1 MAFPH
6 VWSATE
12 DNQPTGST
20 PIGQGDDYIVA
31 TRQMIRERI
40 GLEHNFDFTNDAEQG
55 SHREGSARVWVSETE
70 PEDPIPAVTAETVGQ
85 LKKGRFWF
93 KPSTGEA
100 FVYDLGTAAWKA
112 INITGAQ
119 LIGLVTALSAKSTV
133 AAADKILILDSSAG
147 GAGKLITA
155 DKFATAAQGAKADA
169 ALPASS
175 YTAADVLT
183 KIKTVD
189 GAGSGLDADTVD
201 GQQASAFQ
209 PASSAINT
217 SNIGSQSVSNA
228 DTVDGQHASAFATAA
243 QGVKADNALPA
254 ASYTAAD
261 VLAKVKTVD
270 GVGSGLDADTVD
282 SLHANEFATAE
293 QGAKADAALPAASYT
308 AEDILTKIET
318 VDGADSG
325 LDADLLDGNHA
336 SAFALAGAI
345 SSLDSAIATDALL
358 SGVYGAHHTWSSDH
372 TSTNSTSYIKKLSF
386 RCPFRGS
393 ARVVWHLECADVS
406 GAVAYGRIYKNGVA
420 YGAEHSVNKTA
431 GSLDVTEDV
440 SSISAGDTIE
450 IWLKASV
457 SYAYL
462 TSMTIKAQFATHV
475 AAFTEY

>member
-20 PIGQGDDYIVA
+20 PIGQGDDYIAA
-31 TRQMIRERI
+31 TRQMVRERI

-155 DKFATAAQGAKADA
+155 DKFATAAQGVKADA

-261 VLAKVKTVD
+261 VLAKVNYTAADVLAKVKTVD
-270 GVGSGLDADTVD
+270 GVGSGLDADLLRG
-282 SLHANEFATAE
+282 SAPSAFATAA
-293 QGAKADAALPAASYT
+293 QGTKADNALPASSYT
-308 AEDILTKIET
+308 AADVVAKI
-318 VDGADSG
+318 
-325 LDADLLDGNHA
+325 
-336 SAFALAGAI
+336 AGQ
-345 SSLDSAIATDALL
+345 AIA
-358 SGVYGAHHTWSSDH
+358 
-372 TSTNSTSYIKKLSF
+372 
-386 RCPFRGS
+386 P
-393 ARVVWHLECADVS
+393 
-406 GAVAYGRIYKNGVA
+406 
-420 YGAEHSVNKTA
+420 A
-431 GSLDVTEDV
+431 G
-440 SSISAGDTIE
+440 
-450 IWLKASV
+450 
-457 SYAYL
+457 
-462 TSMTIKAQFATHV
+462 V
-475 AAFTEY
+475 AAFHTISEDTRAKLFQVGSPEALTRDFRVKYPIFVSFCTGSAGGSIISKYMNSTFGAADAIASRTSAGQSYLFLLPGVYTMSVPGSTGWISGLGIYGKDNFTDVVEAV

>member
-155 DKFATAAQGAKADA
+155 DKFATAAQG
-169 ALPASS
+169 
-175 YTAADVLT
+175 
-183 KIKTVD
+183 
-189 GAGSGLDADTVD
+189 
-201 GQQASAFQ
+201 
-209 PASSAINT
+209 
-217 SNIGSQSVSNA
+217 
-228 DTVDGQHASAFATAA
+228 
-243 QGVKADNALPA
+243 VKADNALPA

-270 GVGSGLDADTVD
+270 GVGSGLDADLLD
-282 SLHANEFATAE
+282 GQ
-293 QGAKADAALPAASYT
+293 QGSYYQPASSAITTGNIGSQSVSNAD
-308 AEDILTKIET
+308 T
-318 VDGADSG
+318 VDGQ
-325 LDADLLDGNHA
+325 HA
-336 SAFALAGAI
+336 SAFATAAQGEKADAAQPAATAINTSNIGAQ
-345 SSLDSAIATDALL
+345 SVSDADTVDGKHASAFVPA
-358 SGVYGAHHTWSSDH
+358 SGVSGSWDSHSISKESAWTPPAGLYIFTMMNNHISIQISD
-372 TSTNSTSYIKKLSF
+372 
-386 RCPFRGS
+386 GS
-393 ARVVWHLECADVS
+393 AFLA
-406 GAVAYGRIYKNGVA
+406 AVPPGTG
-420 YGAEHSVNKTA
+420 GMFLTD
-431 GSLDVTEDV
+431 GSILR
-440 SSISAGDTIE
+440 
-450 IWLKASV
+450 LYN
-457 SYAYL
+457 SYENDAITVDYRKL
-462 TSMTIKAQFATHV
+462 L
-475 AAFTEY
+475 

>member
-20 PIGQGDDYIVA
+20 PIGQGDDYIAA
-31 TRQMIRERI
+31 TRQMVRERI

-254 ASYTAAD
+254 KDYTAVD

-282 SLHANEFATAE
+282 SLHASAFATAA
-293 QGAKADAALPAASYT
+293 QGAKADAAQPAAT
-308 AEDILTKIET
+308 AINTSNIGAQSVSHADSADNATNAGNADT
-318 VDGADSG
+318 VDGK
-325 LDADLLDGNHA
+325 HA
-336 SAFALAGAI
+336 SAFATAAQGEKA
-345 SSLDSAIATDALL
+345 DAAAPKSWFT
-358 SGVYGAHHTWSSDH
+358 SGVSGSWDSHSIPKESAWTPPAGLYIFRPEANVSIQVYDGSS
-372 TSTNSTSYIKKLSF
+372 F
-386 RCPFRGS
+386 
-393 ARVVWHLECADVS
+393 
-406 GAVAYGRIYKNGVA
+406 
-420 YGAEHSVNKTA
+420 HSVATGGMFLTNGSILRLDNSHETASKTVYYRK
-431 GSLDVTEDV
+431 L
-440 SSISAGDTIE
+440 
-450 IWLKASV
+450 L
-457 SYAYL
+457 
-462 TSMTIKAQFATHV
+462 
-475 AAFTEY
+475 

>member
-20 PIGQGDDYIVA
+20 PIGQGDDYIAA
-31 TRQMIRERI
+31 TRQMVRERI

-155 DKFATAAQGAKADA
+155 DKFATAAQG
-169 ALPASS
+169 
-175 YTAADVLT
+175 
-183 KIKTVD
+183 
-189 GAGSGLDADTVD
+189 
-201 GQQASAFQ
+201 
-209 PASSAINT
+209 
-217 SNIGSQSVSNA
+217 
-228 DTVDGQHASAFATAA
+228 
-243 QGVKADNALPA
+243 VKADNALPA

-270 GVGSGLDADTVD
+270 GVGSG
-282 SLHANEFATAE
+282 F
-293 QGAKADAALPAASYT
+293 
-308 AEDILTKIET
+308 
-318 VDGADSG
+318 
-325 LDADLLDGNHA
+325 DADLLDGQQGSYYQPASSAITTGNIGSQSVSNADTVDGQHA
-336 SAFALAGAI
+336 SAFATAAQGEKA
-345 SSLDSAIATDALL
+345 DAAAPASWFT
-358 SGVYGAHHTWSSDH
+358 SGVAGSWSSH
-372 TSTNSTSYIKKLSF
+372 SIPSGSRWVPPAGLYIFRSESNVSIEVYDGSSF
-386 RCPFRGS
+386 H
-393 ARVVWHLECADVS
+393 VVAPI
-406 GAVAYGRIYKNGVA
+406 GTGGM
-420 YGAEHSVNKTA
+420 
-431 GSLDVTEDV
+431 
-440 SSISAGDTIE
+440 
-450 IWLKASV
+450 
-457 SYAYL
+457 YL
-462 TSMTIKAQFATHV
+462 TNGSILGVFNPLGSSKTVYYRKLL
-475 AAFTEY
+475 

>member
-155 DKFATAAQGAKADA
+155 DKFATAAQG
-169 ALPASS
+169 
-175 YTAADVLT
+175 
-183 KIKTVD
+183 
-189 GAGSGLDADTVD
+189 
-201 GQQASAFQ
+201 
-209 PASSAINT
+209 
-217 SNIGSQSVSNA
+217 
-228 DTVDGQHASAFATAA
+228 
-243 QGVKADNALPA
+243 VKADNALPA

-282 SLHANEFATAE
+282 SLHASAFATAE

-308 AEDILTKIET
+308 AADVLAKVKT

-358 SGVYGAHHTWSSDH
+358 SGVYGAYHTWTSDH
-372 TSTNSTSYIKKLSF
+372 TSTNSTSYIKKVSF

-393 ARVVWHLECADVS
+393 ARVVWQLGVSDVS

-420 YGAEHSVNKTA
+420 YGAEHSVNKTV

-440 SSISAGDTIE
+440 SSIKAGDTIE
-450 IWLKASV
+450 IWLKASG

>member
-155 DKFATAAQGAKADA
+155 DKFATAAQGVKADA

-270 GVGSGLDADTVD
+270 GVGSGLDADLLD
-282 SLHANEFATAE
+282 GQ
-293 QGAKADAALPAASYT
+293 QGSYYQPASSAITTGNIGSQSVSNAD
-308 AEDILTKIET
+308 T
-318 VDGADSG
+318 VDGQ
-325 LDADLLDGNHA
+325 HA
-336 SAFALAGAI
+336 SAFATAAQGEKA
-345 SSLDSAIATDALL
+345 DAAAPASWFT
-358 SGVYGAHHTWSSDH
+358 SGVSGSWNSHSIPKESAWTPPAGLYIFTMMNNHIEIQISNGSAFLTAVPPG
-372 TSTNSTSYIKKLSF
+372 TGGMFLTNGSILRLYNSYINDAITVYYRKL
-386 RCPFRGS
+386 
-393 ARVVWHLECADVS
+393 L
-406 GAVAYGRIYKNGVA
+406 
-420 YGAEHSVNKTA
+420 
-431 GSLDVTEDV
+431 
-440 SSISAGDTIE
+440 
-450 IWLKASV
+450 
-457 SYAYL
+457 
-462 TSMTIKAQFATHV
+462 
-475 AAFTEY
+475 

>member
-217 SNIGSQSVSNA
+217 SNIGSQSVRNA
-228 DTVDGQHASAFATAA
+228 DTVDGQHASAFATA
-243 QGVKADNALPA
+243 D
-254 ASYTAAD
+254 
-261 VLAKVKTVD
+261 
-270 GVGSGLDADTVD
+270 
-282 SLHANEFATAE
+282 
-293 QGAKADAALPAASYT
+293 QGAKADAAAPKSWFT
-308 AEDILTKIET
+308 
-318 VDGADSG
+318 
-325 LDADLLDGNHA
+325 
-336 SAFALAGAI
+336 
-345 SSLDSAIATDALL
+345 
-358 SGVYGAHHTWSSDH
+358 SGVAGSWSSHSIPSGSWWVPPAGLYIFRSESNVSIHVYDGSSFH
-372 TSTNSTSYIKKLSF
+372 LVAPIGTGGMYLTN
-386 RCPFRGS
+386 GS
-393 ARVVWHLECADVS
+393 IL
-406 GAVAYGRIYKNGVA
+406 GVFNA
-420 YGAEHSVNKTA
+420 A
-431 GSLDVTEDV
+431 GSSKTVYYRKL
-440 SSISAGDTIE
+440 
-450 IWLKASV
+450 L
-457 SYAYL
+457 
-462 TSMTIKAQFATHV
+462 
-475 AAFTEY
+475 

>member
-6 VWSATE
+6 VWSAAE

-20 PIGQGDDYIVA
+20 PIGQGDDYIAA
-31 TRQMIRERI
+31 TRQMVRERI

-100 FVYDLGTAAWKA
+100 FVYDLGRAAWKA

-155 DKFATAAQGAKADA
+155 DKFATAAQG
-169 ALPASS
+169 
-175 YTAADVLT
+175 
-183 KIKTVD
+183 
-189 GAGSGLDADTVD
+189 
-201 GQQASAFQ
+201 
-209 PASSAINT
+209 
-217 SNIGSQSVSNA
+217 
-228 DTVDGQHASAFATAA
+228 
-243 QGVKADNALPA
+243 VKADNALPA

-282 SLHANEFATAE
+282 SLHASAFATAA

-308 AEDILTKIET
+308 AADVLAKVKT
-318 VDGADSG
+318 VDGAGSG
-325 LDADLLDGNHA
+325 LDADLLDGQQGSYYQPASSAITTGNIGSQSVSNADTVDGKHA
-336 SAFALAGAI
+336 SAFATAAQGAKADAAQPAATAI
-345 SSLDSAIATDALL
+345 NTSNIGAQSVSNADTVDGKHASAFATAAQGEKADAAAPKSWFT
-358 SGVYGAHHTWSSDH
+358 SGVAGSWSS
-372 TSTNSTSYIKKLSF
+372 
-386 RCPFRGS
+386 
-393 ARVVWHLECADVS
+393 
-406 GAVAYGRIYKNGVA
+406 
-420 YGAEHSVNKTA
+420 HS
-431 GSLDVTEDV
+431 
-440 SSISAGDTIE
+440 IP
-450 IWLKASV
+450 KASRWVPPAGLYIFSPDSYV
-457 SYAYL
+457 SIEVYDGSYFHVVAPEGQGGMFL
-462 TSMTIKAQFATHV
+462 TNGSILGVLNESGSSKTVYYRKLL
-475 AAFTEY
+475 

>member
-20 PIGQGDDYIVA
+20 PIGQGDDYIAA
-31 TRQMIRERI
+31 TRQMVRERI

-147 GAGKLITA
+147 GAGKLVTA
-155 DKFATAAQGAKADA
+155 NKFATAAQGAKADA

-201 GQQASAFQ
+201 GQ
-209 PASSAINT
+209 
-217 SNIGSQSVSNA
+217 
-228 DTVDGQHASAFATAA
+228 HASAFATAA
-243 QGVKADNALPA
+243 QGVKADNALPV

-270 GVGSGLDADTVD
+270 GVGSGLDADLLD
-282 SLHANEFATAE
+282 GQ
-293 QGAKADAALPAASYT
+293 QGSYYQPASSAITTGNIGSQSVRNAD
-308 AEDILTKIET
+308 T
-318 VDGADSG
+318 VDGQ
-325 LDADLLDGNHA
+325 HA
-336 SAFALAGAI
+336 SAFATAAQGVKA
-345 SSLDSAIATDALL
+345 DAAAPASWFT
-358 SGVYGAHHTWSSDH
+358 SGVSGSWNSHSIPKESAWTPPAGLYIFMRDNNISIQISYGSVFLTAVPPGTGGMFL
-372 TSTNSTSYIKKLSF
+372 TNGSILRLYNSYENASKTVYYRKL
-386 RCPFRGS
+386 
-393 ARVVWHLECADVS
+393 L
-406 GAVAYGRIYKNGVA
+406 
-420 YGAEHSVNKTA
+420 
-431 GSLDVTEDV
+431 
-440 SSISAGDTIE
+440 
-450 IWLKASV
+450 
-457 SYAYL
+457 
-462 TSMTIKAQFATHV
+462 
-475 AAFTEY
+475 

>member
-20 PIGQGDDYIVA
+20 PIGQGDDYIAA
-31 TRQMIRERI
+31 TRQMVRERI

-169 ALPASS
+169 A
-175 YTAADVLT
+175 
-183 KIKTVD
+183 
-189 GAGSGLDADTVD
+189 
-201 GQQASAFQ
+201 Q
-209 PASSAINT
+209 PAATAINT
-217 SNIGSQSVSNA
+217 SNIGAQSVSNA
-228 DTVDGQHASAFATAA
+228 DTVDGKHASAFATAA

-270 GVGSGLDADTVD
+270 GVGSGLDADLLDGQQGSYYQPASSAITTGNIGSQSVSNADTVD
-282 SLHANEFATAE
+282 GRHAMEFATAD
-293 QGAKADAALPAASYT
+293 QGALAAAAAPKSWFT
-308 AEDILTKIET
+308 
-318 VDGADSG
+318 
-325 LDADLLDGNHA
+325 
-336 SAFALAGAI
+336 
-345 SSLDSAIATDALL
+345 
-358 SGVYGAHHTWSSDH
+358 SGVAGSWSSY
-372 TSTNSTSYIKKLSF
+372 SIPKQSRWVPPAGLYIFRSESYVTIEVYDGSSF
-386 RCPFRGS
+386 HVTGS
-393 ARVVWHLECADVS
+393 A
-406 GAVAYGRIYKNGVA
+406 GIGGM
-420 YGAEHSVNKTA
+420 
-431 GSLDVTEDV
+431 
-440 SSISAGDTIE
+440 
-450 IWLKASV
+450 
-457 SYAYL
+457 YL
-462 TSMTIKAQFATHV
+462 TNGSILGLLNTSESSKTV
-475 AAFTEY
+475 YYRKLL

>member
-31 TRQMIRERI
+31 TRQMVRERI

-270 GVGSGLDADTVD
+270 GVGSGLDADLLDGQQGSYYQPASSAITTGNIGSQSVSHAD
-282 SLHANEFATAE
+282 SADNATNATNATNA
-293 QGAKADAALPAASYT
+293 GNAD
-308 AEDILTKIET
+308 T
-318 VDGADSG
+318 VDGQ
-325 LDADLLDGNHA
+325 HA
-336 SAFALAGAI
+336 SAFALA
-345 SSLDSAIATDALL
+345 SWFT
-358 SGVYGAHHTWSSDH
+358 SGVAGSWSSHSIPSGSRWVPPAGLYIFRSESNVSIQVYDGSSFH
-372 TSTNSTSYIKKLSF
+372 LVAPIGTGGMFLTNGSILGVFNPLGSSKTVYYRKL
-386 RCPFRGS
+386 
-393 ARVVWHLECADVS
+393 L
-406 GAVAYGRIYKNGVA
+406 
-420 YGAEHSVNKTA
+420 
-431 GSLDVTEDV
+431 
-440 SSISAGDTIE
+440 
-450 IWLKASV
+450 
-457 SYAYL
+457 
-462 TSMTIKAQFATHV
+462 
-475 AAFTEY
+475 

>member
-155 DKFATAAQGAKADA
+155 DKFATAAQG
-169 ALPASS
+169 
-175 YTAADVLT
+175 
-183 KIKTVD
+183 
-189 GAGSGLDADTVD
+189 
-201 GQQASAFQ
+201 
-209 PASSAINT
+209 
-217 SNIGSQSVSNA
+217 
-228 DTVDGQHASAFATAA
+228 
-243 QGVKADNALPA
+243 VKADNALPA

-270 GVGSGLDADTVD
+270 GVGSGLDADLLD
-282 SLHANEFATAE
+282 GQ
-293 QGAKADAALPAASYT
+293 QGSYYQPASSAITTGNIGSQSVSNAD
-308 AEDILTKIET
+308 T
-318 VDGADSG
+318 VDGQ
-325 LDADLLDGNHA
+325 HA
-336 SAFALAGAI
+336 SAFATAAQGEKADAAQPAATAINTSNIGAQ
-345 SSLDSAIATDALL
+345 SVSDADTVDGKHASAF
-358 SGVYGAHHTWSSDH
+358 V
-372 TSTNSTSYIKKLSF
+372 
-386 RCPFRGS
+386 P
-393 ARVVWHLECADVS
+393 ARVS
-406 GAVAYGRIYKNGVA
+406 
-420 YGAEHSVNKTA
+420 
-431 GSLDVTEDV
+431 
-440 SSISAGDTIE
+440 
-450 IWLKASV
+450 
-457 SYAYL
+457 
-462 TSMTIKAQFATHV
+462 
-475 AAFTEY
+475 

>member
-20 PIGQGDDYIVA
+20 PIGQGDDYIAA
-31 TRQMIRERI
+31 TRQMVRERI

-155 DKFATAAQGAKADA
+155 DKFATAAQG
-169 ALPASS
+169 
-175 YTAADVLT
+175 
-183 KIKTVD
+183 
-189 GAGSGLDADTVD
+189 
-201 GQQASAFQ
+201 
-209 PASSAINT
+209 
-217 SNIGSQSVSNA
+217 
-228 DTVDGQHASAFATAA
+228 
-243 QGVKADNALPA
+243 VKADNALPA

-282 SLHANEFATAE
+282 SLHASAFATAD
-293 QGAKADAALPAASYT
+293 QGAKADAALPASSYT
-308 AEDILTKIET
+308 AADVLTKIKT
-318 VDGADSG
+318 VDGSGTG
-325 LDADLLDGNHA
+325 LDADLLDGQHA
-336 SAFALAGAI
+336 SAFALA
-345 SSLDSAIATDALL
+345 SWFT
-358 SGVYGAHHTWSSDH
+358 SGVAGSWSSH
-372 TSTNSTSYIKKLSF
+372 SIPSGSRWVPPAGLYIFRSESNVSIQVYDGSSF
-386 RCPFRGS
+386 
-393 ARVVWHLECADVS
+393 HL
-406 GAVAYGRIYKNGVA
+406 VAPIGTG
-420 YGAEHSVNKTA
+420 GM
-431 GSLDVTEDV
+431 
-440 SSISAGDTIE
+440 
-450 IWLKASV
+450 
-457 SYAYL
+457 YL
-462 TSMTIKAQFATHV
+462 TNGSILGVFNPLGSPKTVYYRKLL
-475 AAFTEY
+475 

>member
-20 PIGQGDDYIVA
+20 PIGQGDDYIAA
-31 TRQMIRERI
+31 TRQMVRERI

-155 DKFATAAQGAKADA
+155 DKFATAAQG
-169 ALPASS
+169 
-175 YTAADVLT
+175 
-183 KIKTVD
+183 
-189 GAGSGLDADTVD
+189 
-201 GQQASAFQ
+201 
-209 PASSAINT
+209 
-217 SNIGSQSVSNA
+217 
-228 DTVDGQHASAFATAA
+228 
-243 QGVKADNALPA
+243 VKADNALPA

-282 SLHANEFATAE
+282 SLHASAFATAE
-293 QGAKADAALPAASYT
+293 QGAKADAAQPAAT
-308 AEDILTKIET
+308 AINTSNIGAQSVSHADSADNATNATNATNAGNADT
-318 VDGADSG
+318 VDS
-325 LDADLLDGNHA
+325 LHA
-336 SAFALAGAI
+336 SAFAPASWFTSGVSGSWDSHSIPKESAWTPPAGLYIFLKMDNNI
-345 SSLDSAIATDALL
+345 SIQISDGSAFHAAVPPGMGGMFLTNGSILRLYNGNAATDKTVYYRKLL
-358 SGVYGAHHTWSSDH
+358 
-372 TSTNSTSYIKKLSF
+372 
-386 RCPFRGS
+386 
-393 ARVVWHLECADVS
+393 
-406 GAVAYGRIYKNGVA
+406 
-420 YGAEHSVNKTA
+420 
-431 GSLDVTEDV
+431 
-440 SSISAGDTIE
+440 
-450 IWLKASV
+450 
-457 SYAYL
+457 
-462 TSMTIKAQFATHV
+462 
-475 AAFTEY
+475 

>member
-100 FVYDLGTAAWKA
+100 FVYDLATAAWKA

-228 DTVDGQHASAFATAA
+228 DTVDGQHASAFATAV

-270 GVGSGLDADTVD
+270 GVGSGLDADLLD
-282 SLHANEFATAE
+282 GQ
-293 QGAKADAALPAASYT
+293 QGSYYQPASSAITTGNIGSQSVSNAD
-308 AEDILTKIET
+308 T
-318 VDGADSG
+318 VDGK
-325 LDADLLDGNHA
+325 HA
-336 SAFALAGAI
+336 SAFATAAQGEKADAAQPAATAINTSNIGAQ
-345 SSLDSAIATDALL
+345 SVSNADTVDGKHASAFVPA
-358 SGVYGAHHTWSSDH
+358 SGVSGSWD
-372 TSTNSTSYIKKLSF
+372 SYSIPKESAWTPPAGLYIFMRDNNISIQISN
-386 RCPFRGS
+386 GS
-393 ARVVWHLECADVS
+393 AFLT
-406 GAVAYGRIYKNGVA
+406 AVPPGTGGMFLTDGSILRLYNDY
-420 YGAEHSVNKTA
+420 ETA
-431 GSLDVTEDV
+431 
-440 SSISAGDTIE
+440 
-450 IWLKASV
+450 
-457 SYAYL
+457 
-462 TSMTIKAQFATHV
+462 ATTV
-475 AAFTEY
+475 YYRKLL

>member
-31 TRQMIRERI
+31 TRQMVRERI

-243 QGVKADNALPA
+243 QGEKADAAQPA
-254 ASYTAAD
+254 ATAINTSNIGAQS
-261 VLAKVKTVD
+261 V
-270 GVGSGLDADTVD
+270 SNADTVD
-282 SLHANEFATAE
+282 
-293 QGAKADAALPAASYT
+293 GK
-308 AEDILTKIET
+308 
-318 VDGADSG
+318 
-325 LDADLLDGNHA
+325 HA
-336 SAFALAGAI
+336 SAFVPA
-345 SSLDSAIATDALL
+345 
-358 SGVYGAHHTWSSDH
+358 SGVS
-372 TSTNSTSYIKKLSF
+372 
-386 RCPFRGS
+386 GS
-393 ARVVWHLECADVS
+393 WDSH
-406 GAVAYGRIYKNGVA
+406 
-420 YGAEHSVNKTA
+420 
-431 GSLDVTEDV
+431 
-440 SSISAGDTIE
+440 SISKESAWTPPAGLYIFMGDKDISIQISDGSDFHT
-450 IWLKASV
+450 AVPVNSHV
-457 SYAYL
+457 GGMFL
-462 TSMTIKAQFATHV
+462 TNGSILRLYNSHETAATTV
-475 AAFTEY
+475 YYRKLL

>member
-31 TRQMIRERI
+31 TRQMVRERI

-282 SLHANEFATAE
+282 SLHANEFATAA

-336 SAFALAGAI
+336 SAFALAGVAVFHTI
-345 SSLDSAIATDALL
+345 SEDTGARLFQVGWGEALTRDFRVKYPIFVSFCTGSAGGSIISKYKNSSFGAADAIASRTSAGQSYLFLL
-358 SGVYGAHHTWSSDH
+358 PGVYTMSVPASSGWISGLGIYGKDNF
-372 TSTNSTSYIKKLSF
+372 TD
-386 RCPFRGS
+386 
-393 ARVVWHLECADVS
+393 VVE
-406 GAVAYGRIYKNGVA
+406 AV
-420 YGAEHSVNKTA
+420 
-431 GSLDVTEDV
+431 
-440 SSISAGDTIE
+440 
-450 IWLKASV
+450 
-457 SYAYL
+457 
-462 TSMTIKAQFATHV
+462 
-475 AAFTEY
+475 

>member
-20 PIGQGDDYIVA
+20 PIGQGDDYIAA
-31 TRQMIRERI
+31 TRQMVRERI

-217 SNIGSQSVSNA
+217 SNIGSQSVRNA

-270 GVGSGLDADTVD
+270 GVGSGLDADLLDGQQGSYYQPASSAITTGNIGSQSVRNADTVD
-282 SLHANEFATAE
+282 GQHAREFATAD
-293 QGAKADAALPAASYT
+293 Q
-308 AEDILTKIET
+308 
-318 VDGADSG
+318 
-325 LDADLLDGNHA
+325 
-336 SAFALAGAI
+336 
-345 SSLDSAIATDALL
+345 
-358 SGVYGAHHTWSSDH
+358 
-372 TSTNSTSYIKKLSF
+372 
-386 RCPFRGS
+386 
-393 ARVVWHLECADVS
+393 
-406 GAVAYGRIYKNGVA
+406 GAVALAAAPKSWFTSGVA
-420 YGAEHSVNKTA
+420 GSWSSYSIPKTSRWVPPA
-431 GSLDVTEDV
+431 GLYIFRSESYVTIEVYDG
-440 SSISAGDTIE
+440 SSFHVTGSAGIGGM
-450 IWLKASV
+450 
-457 SYAYL
+457 YL
-462 TSMTIKAQFATHV
+462 TNGSILGLLNTSASSKTV
-475 AAFTEY
+475 YYRKLL

>member
-155 DKFATAAQGAKADA
+155 DKFATAAQG
-169 ALPASS
+169 
-175 YTAADVLT
+175 
-183 KIKTVD
+183 
-189 GAGSGLDADTVD
+189 
-201 GQQASAFQ
+201 
-209 PASSAINT
+209 
-217 SNIGSQSVSNA
+217 
-228 DTVDGQHASAFATAA
+228 
-243 QGVKADNALPA
+243 VKADNALPA

-270 GVGSGLDADTVD
+270 GVGSGLDAD
-282 SLHANEFATAE
+282 L
-293 QGAKADAALPAASYT
+293 
-308 AEDILTKIET
+308 
-318 VDGADSG
+318 
-325 LDADLLDGNHA
+325 
-336 SAFALAGAI
+336 
-345 SSLDSAIATDALL
+345 
-358 SGVYGAHHTWSSDH
+358 
-372 TSTNSTSYIKKLSF
+372 
-386 RCPFRGS
+386 FRGS
-393 ARVVWHLECADVS
+393 APSAFATAAQGTKADNALPASSYTAADV
-406 GAVAYGRIYKNGVA
+406 VAKI
-420 YGAEHSVNKTA
+420 A
-431 GSLDVTEDV
+431 GQA
-440 SSISAGDTIE
+440 IAPAG
-450 IWLKASV
+450 
-457 SYAYL
+457 
-462 TSMTIKAQFATHV
+462 V
-475 AAFTEY
+475 AAFHTISANTSARLFQVGSPEAFTRDFRVKYPIFVSFCTGSAGGSIISKYMNSTFGPAADAIASRTSAGQSYLFLLPGVYTMSVPASTGWISGLGIYGKDNFTDVVEAV

>member
-20 PIGQGDDYIVA
+20 PIGQGDDYIAA
-31 TRQMIRERI
+31 TRQMVRERI

-155 DKFATAAQGAKADA
+155 DKFATAAQGVKADA

-243 QGVKADNALPA
+243 QG
-254 ASYTAAD
+254 
-261 VLAKVKTVD
+261 
-270 GVGSGLDADTVD
+270 
-282 SLHANEFATAE
+282 E
-293 QGAKADAALPAASYT
+293 KADAAAPASWFT
-308 AEDILTKIET
+308 
-318 VDGADSG
+318 
-325 LDADLLDGNHA
+325 
-336 SAFALAGAI
+336 
-345 SSLDSAIATDALL
+345 
-358 SGVYGAHHTWSSDH
+358 SGVAGSWSSH
-372 TSTNSTSYIKKLSF
+372 SIPSGSRWVPPAGLYIFRSESNVSIEVYDGSSF
-386 RCPFRGS
+386 H
-393 ARVVWHLECADVS
+393 VVAPI
-406 GAVAYGRIYKNGVA
+406 GTGGM
-420 YGAEHSVNKTA
+420 
-431 GSLDVTEDV
+431 
-440 SSISAGDTIE
+440 
-450 IWLKASV
+450 
-457 SYAYL
+457 YL
-462 TSMTIKAQFATHV
+462 TNGSILGVFNPLGSSKTVYYRKLL
-475 AAFTEY
+475 

>member
-155 DKFATAAQGAKADA
+155 DKFATAAQGVKADA

-189 GAGSGLDADTVD
+189 GSGTGLDADLL
-201 GQQASAFQ
+201 
-209 PASSAINT
+209 
-217 SNIGSQSVSNA
+217 
-228 DTVDGQHASAFATAA
+228 DGQHASAFALASWFTS
-243 QGVKADNALPA
+243 GV
-254 ASYTAAD
+254 
-261 VLAKVKTVD
+261 
-270 GVGSGLDADTVD
+270 SGLYQGHSIPKESAWTPPAGLYIFYNVDDNISIQISYGSVFLTAVPPGTGGMFLTNGSILRLYNSYENDAITVYYR
-282 SLHANEFATAE
+282 
-293 QGAKADAALPAASYT
+293 K
-308 AEDILTKIET
+308 
-318 VDGADSG
+318 
-325 LDADLLDGNHA
+325 LL
-336 SAFALAGAI
+336 
-345 SSLDSAIATDALL
+345 
-358 SGVYGAHHTWSSDH
+358 
-372 TSTNSTSYIKKLSF
+372 
-386 RCPFRGS
+386 
-393 ARVVWHLECADVS
+393 
-406 GAVAYGRIYKNGVA
+406 
-420 YGAEHSVNKTA
+420 
-431 GSLDVTEDV
+431 
-440 SSISAGDTIE
+440 
-450 IWLKASV
+450 
-457 SYAYL
+457 
-462 TSMTIKAQFATHV
+462 
-475 AAFTEY
+475 

>member
-6 VWSATE
+6 VWSAAE

-20 PIGQGDDYIVA
+20 PIGQGDDYIAA
-31 TRQMIRERI
+31 TRQMVRERI

-100 FVYDLGTAAWKA
+100 FVYDLGRAAWKA

-155 DKFATAAQGAKADA
+155 DKFATAAQG
-169 ALPASS
+169 
-175 YTAADVLT
+175 
-183 KIKTVD
+183 
-189 GAGSGLDADTVD
+189 
-201 GQQASAFQ
+201 
-209 PASSAINT
+209 
-217 SNIGSQSVSNA
+217 
-228 DTVDGQHASAFATAA
+228 
-243 QGVKADNALPA
+243 VKADNALPA

-282 SLHANEFATAE
+282 SLHASAFATAA

-308 AEDILTKIET
+308 AADVLAKVKT
-318 VDGADSG
+318 VDGANSG

-336 SAFALAGAI
+336 SAFATAAQGEKA
-345 SSLDSAIATDALL
+345 DAAAPKSWFT
-358 SGVYGAHHTWSSDH
+358 SGVAGSWSSHDIPKTSRWVPPAGLYIFRSESYVSIEVYDGSTFH
-372 TSTNSTSYIKKLSF
+372 TVAPGGMFLTNGSILGVVNESGSSKTVYYRKL
-386 RCPFRGS
+386 
-393 ARVVWHLECADVS
+393 L
-406 GAVAYGRIYKNGVA
+406 
-420 YGAEHSVNKTA
+420 
-431 GSLDVTEDV
+431 
-440 SSISAGDTIE
+440 
-450 IWLKASV
+450 
-457 SYAYL
+457 
-462 TSMTIKAQFATHV
+462 
-475 AAFTEY
+475 

>member
-20 PIGQGDDYIVA
+20 PIGQGDDYIAA
-31 TRQMIRERI
+31 TRQMVRERI

-217 SNIGSQSVSNA
+217 SNIGSQSVRNA

-270 GVGSGLDADTVD
+270 GVGSGLDADLLDGQQGSYYQPASSAITTGNIGSQSVSHAD
-282 SLHANEFATAE
+282 SADNATNATNATNA
-293 QGAKADAALPAASYT
+293 GNAD
-308 AEDILTKIET
+308 T
-318 VDGADSG
+318 VDGK
-325 LDADLLDGNHA
+325 HA
-336 SAFALAGAI
+336 SAFAPA
-345 SSLDSAIATDALL
+345 SWFT
-358 SGVYGAHHTWSSDH
+358 SGVAGSWDSHSIPKESVWVPPAGLYIFRSESYVTIEVYDGSSFH
-372 TSTNSTSYIKKLSF
+372 VT
-386 RCPFRGS
+386 GS
-393 ARVVWHLECADVS
+393 A
-406 GAVAYGRIYKNGVA
+406 GIGGM
-420 YGAEHSVNKTA
+420 
-431 GSLDVTEDV
+431 
-440 SSISAGDTIE
+440 
-450 IWLKASV
+450 
-457 SYAYL
+457 YL
-462 TSMTIKAQFATHV
+462 TNGSILGLLNTSASSKTV
-475 AAFTEY
+475 YYRKLL

>member
-20 PIGQGDDYIVA
+20 PIGQGDDYIAA
-31 TRQMIRERI
+31 TRQMVRERI

-169 ALPASS
+169 A
-175 YTAADVLT
+175 
-183 KIKTVD
+183 
-189 GAGSGLDADTVD
+189 
-201 GQQASAFQ
+201 Q
-209 PASSAINT
+209 PAATAIT
-217 SNIGSQSVSNA
+217 TGNIGSQSVSNA

-282 SLHANEFATAE
+282 SLHASAFATAD
-293 QGAKADAALPAASYT
+293 QGAKADAAQPAAT
-308 AEDILTKIET
+308 AINTSNIGAQSVSHADSADNATNATNAGNADT
-318 VDGADSG
+318 VDGK
-325 LDADLLDGNHA
+325 HA
-336 SAFALAGAI
+336 SAFATAAQGEKA
-345 SSLDSAIATDALL
+345 DAAAPKSWFT
-358 SGVYGAHHTWSSDH
+358 SGVSGSWDSHSIPKESAWTPPAGLYIFTMMDDYISIQISDGSEFH
-372 TSTNSTSYIKKLSF
+372 AAVPPGTGGMFLTNGSILRLYNSYINDAKTVYYRKL
-386 RCPFRGS
+386 
-393 ARVVWHLECADVS
+393 L
-406 GAVAYGRIYKNGVA
+406 
-420 YGAEHSVNKTA
+420 
-431 GSLDVTEDV
+431 
-440 SSISAGDTIE
+440 
-450 IWLKASV
+450 
-457 SYAYL
+457 
-462 TSMTIKAQFATHV
+462 
-475 AAFTEY
+475 

>member
-20 PIGQGDDYIVA
+20 PIGQGDDYIAA
-31 TRQMIRERI
+31 TRQMVRERI

-155 DKFATAAQGAKADA
+155 DKFATAAQG
-169 ALPASS
+169 
-175 YTAADVLT
+175 
-183 KIKTVD
+183 
-189 GAGSGLDADTVD
+189 
-201 GQQASAFQ
+201 
-209 PASSAINT
+209 
-217 SNIGSQSVSNA
+217 
-228 DTVDGQHASAFATAA
+228 
-243 QGVKADNALPA
+243 VKADNALPA

-270 GVGSGLDADTVD
+270 GVGSGLDAD
-282 SLHANEFATAE
+282 
-293 QGAKADAALPAASYT
+293 
-308 AEDILTKIET
+308 
-318 VDGADSG
+318 
-325 LDADLLDGNHA
+325 LLDGQQGSYYQPASSAITTDNIGSQSVLNADTVDEQHA
-336 SAFALAGAI
+336 SAFATAAQGEKA
-345 SSLDSAIATDALL
+345 DAAAPASWFT
-358 SGVYGAHHTWSSDH
+358 SGVAGSWNSHSIPKESAWTPPAGLYIFTMMDNHISIQISDGSAFC
-372 TSTNSTSYIKKLSF
+372 TAVPPGTGGMFLTNGSILRLYNSYINDAKTVYYRKL
-386 RCPFRGS
+386 
-393 ARVVWHLECADVS
+393 L
-406 GAVAYGRIYKNGVA
+406 
-420 YGAEHSVNKTA
+420 
-431 GSLDVTEDV
+431 
-440 SSISAGDTIE
+440 
-450 IWLKASV
+450 
-457 SYAYL
+457 
-462 TSMTIKAQFATHV
+462 
-475 AAFTEY
+475 

>member
-20 PIGQGDDYIVA
+20 PIGQGDDYIAA
-31 TRQMIRERI
+31 TRQMVRERI

-254 ASYTAAD
+254 KDYTAAD

-282 SLHANEFATAE
+282 SLHASAFATAA
-293 QGAKADAALPAASYT
+293 QGAKADAAQPAAT
-308 AEDILTKIET
+308 AINTSNIGAQSVSNADT
-318 VDGADSG
+318 VDGK
-325 LDADLLDGNHA
+325 HA
-336 SAFALAGAI
+336 SAFALA
-345 SSLDSAIATDALL
+345 SWFT
-358 SGVYGAHHTWSSDH
+358 SGVSGSWDSHSIPKESAWTPPAGLYIFTYSNISFQISDGSDFH
-372 TSTNSTSYIKKLSF
+372 AAPTGGMFLTNGSILRLYNSYETAAITVYYRKL
-386 RCPFRGS
+386 
-393 ARVVWHLECADVS
+393 L
-406 GAVAYGRIYKNGVA
+406 
-420 YGAEHSVNKTA
+420 
-431 GSLDVTEDV
+431 
-440 SSISAGDTIE
+440 
-450 IWLKASV
+450 
-457 SYAYL
+457 
-462 TSMTIKAQFATHV
+462 
-475 AAFTEY
+475 

>member
-20 PIGQGDDYIVA
+20 PIGQGDDYIAA
-31 TRQMIRERI
+31 TRQMVRERI

-100 FVYDLGTAAWKA
+100 FVYDLGRAAWKA

-155 DKFATAAQGAKADA
+155 DK
-169 ALPASS
+169 
-175 YTAADVLT
+175 
-183 KIKTVD
+183 
-189 GAGSGLDADTVD
+189 
-201 GQQASAFQ
+201 
-209 PASSAINT
+209 
-217 SNIGSQSVSNA
+217 
-228 DTVDGQHASAFATAA
+228 FATAA

-325 LDADLLDGNHA
+325 LDADLLDGQHA
-336 SAFALAGAI
+336 SEFATATQGATADAASKPVDAGSSRHAGGTIKTKIFQLSFGAGDSQKSVAHGISNALTNHRIIAI
-345 SSLDSAIATDALL
+345 C
-358 SGVYGAHHTWSSDH
+358 GVGNDGFEAVGLSSDFGALISH
-372 TSTNSTSYIKKLSF
+372 ITYDNTNLTGYRGPSTS
-386 RCPFRGS
+386 
-393 ARVVWHLECADVS
+393 ART
-406 GAVAYGRIYKNGVA
+406 IY
-420 YGAEHSVNKTA
+420 
-431 GSLDVTEDV
+431 VTV
-440 SSISAGDTIE
+440 MY
-450 IWLKASV
+450 V
-457 SYAYL
+457 
-462 TSMTIKAQFATHV
+462 
-475 AAFTEY
+475 

>member
-155 DKFATAAQGAKADA
+155 DKFATAAQG
-169 ALPASS
+169 
-175 YTAADVLT
+175 
-183 KIKTVD
+183 
-189 GAGSGLDADTVD
+189 
-201 GQQASAFQ
+201 
-209 PASSAINT
+209 
-217 SNIGSQSVSNA
+217 
-228 DTVDGQHASAFATAA
+228 
-243 QGVKADNALPA
+243 VKADNALPA

-270 GVGSGLDADTVD
+270 GVGSGLDAD
-282 SLHANEFATAE
+282 L
-293 QGAKADAALPAASYT
+293 
-308 AEDILTKIET
+308 
-318 VDGADSG
+318 
-325 LDADLLDGNHA
+325 
-336 SAFALAGAI
+336 
-345 SSLDSAIATDALL
+345 
-358 SGVYGAHHTWSSDH
+358 
-372 TSTNSTSYIKKLSF
+372 
-386 RCPFRGS
+386 FRGS
-393 ARVVWHLECADVS
+393 APSAFATAAQGTKADNALPASSYTAADV
-406 GAVAYGRIYKNGVA
+406 VAKI
-420 YGAEHSVNKTA
+420 A
-431 GSLDVTEDV
+431 GQA
-440 SSISAGDTIE
+440 IAPAG
-450 IWLKASV
+450 
-457 SYAYL
+457 
-462 TSMTIKAQFATHV
+462 V
-475 AAFTEY
+475 AAFHTISEDTRAKLFQVGSPEALTRDFRVKYPIFVSFCTGSAGGSIISKYKDSTFGPAADAIASRTSAGQSYLFLLPGVYTMSVPGSTGWISGLGIYGKDNFTDVVEAV

>member
-20 PIGQGDDYIVA
+20 PIGQGDDYIAA
-31 TRQMIRERI
+31 TRQMVRERI

-217 SNIGSQSVSNA
+217 SNIGSQSVRNA

-270 GVGSGLDADTVD
+270 GVGSGLDADLLDGQQGSYYQPASSAITTGNIGSQSVSNADTVD
-282 SLHANEFATAE
+282 GRHASAFATAD
-293 QGAKADAALPAASYT
+293 QGAKADAAAPKSWFT
-308 AEDILTKIET
+308 
-318 VDGADSG
+318 
-325 LDADLLDGNHA
+325 
-336 SAFALAGAI
+336 
-345 SSLDSAIATDALL
+345 
-358 SGVYGAHHTWSSDH
+358 SGVAGSWSSYSIPK
-372 TSTNSTSYIKKLSF
+372 TSRWVPPAGLYIFRSESYVTIEVYDGSSF
-386 RCPFRGS
+386 HVTGS
-393 ARVVWHLECADVS
+393 A
-406 GAVAYGRIYKNGVA
+406 GIGGM
-420 YGAEHSVNKTA
+420 
-431 GSLDVTEDV
+431 
-440 SSISAGDTIE
+440 
-450 IWLKASV
+450 
-457 SYAYL
+457 YL
-462 TSMTIKAQFATHV
+462 TNGSILGLLNTSASSKTV
-475 AAFTEY
+475 YYRKLL

>member
-254 ASYTAAD
+254 ASYTAVD
-261 VLAKVKTVD
+261 VLAKVKTC
-270 GVGSGLDADTVD
+270 L
-282 SLHANEFATAE
+282 L
-293 QGAKADAALPAASYT
+293 YT
-308 AEDILTKIET
+308 SPSPRDRTR
-318 VDGADSG
+318 SRMPS
-325 LDADLLDGNHA
+325 
-336 SAFALAGAI
+336 SA
-345 SSLDSAIATDALL
+345 
-358 SGVYGAHHTWSSDH
+358 
-372 TSTNSTSYIKKLSF
+372 
-386 RCPFRGS
+386 
-393 ARVVWHLECADVS
+393 
-406 GAVAYGRIYKNGVA
+406 
-420 YGAEHSVNKTA
+420 
-431 GSLDVTEDV
+431 
-440 SSISAGDTIE
+440 
-450 IWLKASV
+450 
-457 SYAYL
+457 
-462 TSMTIKAQFATHV
+462 
-475 AAFTEY
+475 

>member
-155 DKFATAAQGAKADA
+155 DKFATAAQG
-169 ALPASS
+169 
-175 YTAADVLT
+175 
-183 KIKTVD
+183 
-189 GAGSGLDADTVD
+189 
-201 GQQASAFQ
+201 
-209 PASSAINT
+209 
-217 SNIGSQSVSNA
+217 
-228 DTVDGQHASAFATAA
+228 
-243 QGVKADNALPA
+243 VKADNALPA

-282 SLHANEFATAE
+282 SLHANECATAE

-336 SAFALAGAI
+336 SAFALAGVAVFHTI
-345 SSLDSAIATDALL
+345 SEDTRARLFQVGSPEALTRDFRVKYPIFVSFCTGSAGGSIISKYKNSTFGPAADAIASRTSAGQSYLFLL
-358 SGVYGAHHTWSSDH
+358 PGVYTM
-372 TSTNSTSYIKKLSF
+372 
-386 RCPFRGS
+386 
-393 ARVVWHLECADVS
+393 
-406 GAVAYGRIYKNGVA
+406 
-420 YGAEHSVNKTA
+420 
-431 GSLDVTEDV
+431 
-440 SSISAGDTIE
+440 
-450 IWLKASV
+450 SV
-457 SYAYL
+457 SASTGWISGLGIYG
-462 TSMTIKAQFATHV
+462 KDN
-475 AAFTEY
+475 FTDVVEAV